1 MAEDHHSLAFTG
13 PLSLFGTLSLTLDK
27 MRRDGVV
34 EFARMLTALFK
45 SEPPLAA
52 IARHREVVAFFNQR
66 EMAPLQSRL
75 LANKYLGGY
84 LARSLGKC
92 ARRDILLHH
101 YRRVFRSA
109 EPGFLHRVVTGQY
122 QLWRREDAGIC
133 YSIALS
139 FDPLTHYEG
148 DLSVVF
154 MSGSQQILRI
164 SFSFVPG
171 PAIGSDTAE
180 LLFVGHVQGTKH
192 KFDEIKQATKAC
204 HDVAPQHML
213 MVAIQSIAQALRI
226 KAIAG
231 VTDENQLAKLPE
243 RNVSF
248 QYDPFWENW
257 AGRRTAGF
265 YEIPVPLPQTE
276 LRDIQASHRR
286 RTRKKREFKS
296 KVALAIAGQLGII
309 FPRPCQMKA
318 QARASMVRSV

>member
-1 MAEDHHSLAFTG
+1 MAEDHRSLAFTG

-34 EFARMLTALFK
+34 EFTRMLAALLE

-52 IARHREVVAFFNQR
+52 IARHREVVAFFNQPS
-66 EMAPLQSRL
+66 MAPLKSRL

-84 LARSLGKC
+84 LAKSLGKC

-101 YRRVFRSA
+101 YRRIAENA
-109 EPGFLHRVVTGQY
+109 EPDFLRRILTGCY
-122 QLWRREDAGIC
+122 PLWSKEDADAC

-148 DLSVVF
+148 DLSVIFV
-154 MSGSQQILRI
+154 SGAQQILRI
-164 SFSFVPG
+164 SFSIAPG
-171 PAIGSDTAE
+171 PAVGSETAE
-180 LLFVGHVQGTKH
+180 LLFIGHVQGAKH

-213 MVAIQSIAQALRI
+213 MIAIQSIAQALGI
-226 KAIAG
+226 KVIAG
-231 VTDENQLAKLPE
+231 VTDENQLTKLPE
-243 RNVSF
+243 RSISF

-257 AGRRTAGF
+257 VGQKSDGF

-276 LRDIQASHRR
+276 LRDIQTGHRR

-296 KVALAIAGQLGII
+296 GVALAIAGQLGTI
-309 FPRPCQMKA
+309 FPRPRQMKA
-318 QARASMVRSV
+318 